1 MHYEEKLVEGL
12 YWIGGDDMRLGQF
25 EGVHPVPQGMSY
37 SNYLILDEKT
47 VLMDTIDRAV
57 EERFIDTVDY
67 LLDGRNLDYIVVQ
80 HVEPDHS
87 ASLEE
92 VATRHPEAT
101 IVCSGMAK
109 RMIGQ
114 FFDEKLAARCQTVK
128 EGDTLECG
136 VRTLEFFTA
145 PMVHWPEVMVTYCAH
160 DKVLF
165 SADAFGTFG
174 GMKGRLYD
182 DEFEFETEYLPEA
195 RRYYANIV
203 GKYGDSTLA
212 VLKKA
217 ATLDIQMVCPLHGPV
232 LRRYIAQMV
241 EKYQT
246 WGAYEPEE
254 QSVAVIYASVYG
266 GTRDV
271 AEALAFK
278 LRRRGVAHVSIN
290 DLTIDDSS
298 YALSEV
304 FRASN
309 VVLASVTYNMGL
321 FPRMATLLHDMA
333 EHGVKSRRFSFVQN
347 GTWAPQ
353 SGKLMQ
359 AAVDKLEGCEQVG
372 EMLTIK
378 SRLKDEQDADLDALV
393 SAIIASLDTPLPEP
407 EVVDVPQETGAPTQA
422 AAPDGKAKPKPID
435 PALMKG
441 LVPPTGNPYGQR
453 NVDQKVIEVWKC
465 TYCGYEVEVPA
476 GTDMSNFTCPVCLKV
491 GLFKKSR
498 EKIVPAGQ

>member
-57 EERFIDTVDY
+57 EERFIDTLDH
-67 LLDGRNLDYIVVQ
+67 LLDGRALDYIVVQ

-87 ASLEE
+87 ASLGE

-114 FFDEKLAARCQTVK
+114 FFDEALAERCQIVK
-128 EGDTLECG
+128 EGDTLACG
-136 VRTLEFFTA
+136 ARTLEFFSA
-145 PMVHWPEVMVTYCAH
+145 PMVHWPEVMVTYDAY

-174 GMKGRLYD
+174 GMKGRLFD
-182 DEFEFETEYLPEA
+182 DEFDFETEYLPEA

-212 VLKKA
+212 LLKKA

-232 LRRYIAQMV
+232 LRSHIPQMV
-241 EKYQT
+241 EKYQA
-246 WGAYEPEE
+246 WGSYAPEE

-333 EHGVKSRRFSFVQN
+333 EHGVRARRFSFVQN

-372 EMLTIK
+372 EVLTIK

-393 SAIIASLDTPLPEP
+393 DAIIASLDTPLPTVEK
-407 EVVDVPQETGAPTQA
+407 
-422 AAPDGKAKPKPID
+422 APDAVQGQQREEPAADKAKPKPKPID

-441 LVPPTGNPYGQR
+441 LVPPTANPYGQR
-453 NVDQKVIEVWKC
+453 NVEQKVIEVWKC

-476 GTDMSNFTCPVCLKV
+476 GTDMTNFTCPVCLKV
-491 GLFKKSR
+491 GLFKKIR
-498 EKIVPAGQ
+498 EKIVPAGE